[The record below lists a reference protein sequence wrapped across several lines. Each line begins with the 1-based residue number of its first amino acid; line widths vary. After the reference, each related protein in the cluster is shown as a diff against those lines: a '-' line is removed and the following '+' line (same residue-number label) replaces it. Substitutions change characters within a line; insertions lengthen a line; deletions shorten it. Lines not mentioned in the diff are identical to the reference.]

1 MYVEKVRNRNSPP
14 AILLRESWREGKKVR
29 KRTLANLS
37 NWPKPRIEALRR
49 VLRDETLVPA
59 SGAFQIVRSLPHGH
73 VAAAL
78 GTLRQLGLERVL
90 HARKS
95 RERDLVVAMVV
106 ARILDPDSKL
116 STARA
121 LGETSSLGEVLG
133 LGEVEVEE
141 LYQAMDWLV
150 KRQSHVEKA
159 LARQHL
165 REGCL
170 VLYDVTSVYFEG
182 SCCPLARHGYSRE
195 HRGDRPQ
202 IVIGLIADR
211 EGRPIGVEVFEGNTA
226 DPSTLGSQLEKL
238 QEHFGLQR
246 VVVVG
251 DRGMLTDAR
260 IREELEPRELS
271 WISSLRA
278 PAIKKLVEGGA
289 LQLGLF
295 DERDLGEITDPESYP
310 GERLI
315 VCRNPQLR
323 QDRTRKRQELL
334 EATERELE
342 KVVTATQREKRALRG
357 ESQIGARVGRVLGRF
372 KMSKHFRFKAT
383 ETSLHYERK
392 EELIAAEAA
401 LDGFYILRTNV
412 PAPEMATAEVV
423 QAYKDLSRAEQAFR
437 SLKRVDLKIRPI
449 FHRLPDRVRVH
460 VFLCMLAY
468 YVEWHMRQRLAPLL
482 FDDEEPEQGRQRR
495 PSVVAPAQRSAKAEA
510 KAHHQRTEDG
520 LPVHSFRDLLQAL
533 ATLCQ
538 NRVVATVAQDAVFQQ
553 YTLPTPLQ
561 QRAFELLGLSSRT

>member
-1 MYVEKVRNRNSPP
+1 MYVERVRNRNSPP

-37 NWPKPRIEALRR
+37 SWPKQRVEALRR

-59 SGAFQIVRSLPHGH
+59 SEAFEIVRSLPHGH

-95 RERDLVVAMVV
+95 RERDLVVALIVE
-106 ARILDPDSKL
+106 RILDPDSKL
-116 STARA
+116 STARG
-121 LGETSSLGEVLG
+121 LGETSSLAEVLG

-141 LYQAMDWLV
+141 LYQAMDGLLM
-150 KRQSHVEKA
+150 RQAKVERA
-159 LARQHL
+159 LARKHL

-182 SCCPLARHGYSRE
+182 SCCPLAQHGYSRE

-202 IVIGLIADR
+202 IVIGLITDR

-226 DPSTLGSQLEKL
+226 DPSTLGSQLKKL
-238 QEHFGLQR
+238 QERFGLQR

-278 PAIKKLVEGGA
+278 PAIKKLTESGT

-295 DERDLGEITDPESYP
+295 DERDLGEIQDPELFP

-323 QDRTRKRQELL
+323 AERTRKREELL
-334 EATERELE
+334 EATEHELD
-342 KVVTATQREKRALRG
+342 KVVAATQREKRALRG

-372 KMSKHFRFKAT
+372 KMSKHFRWDAT

-392 EELIAAEAA
+392 EELIATEAT

-412 PAPEMATAEVV
+412 PAQEMATAEVV

-449 FHRLPDRVRVH
+449 FHRLPDRVRAH

-468 YVEWHMRQRLAPLL
+468 YVEWHMRKRLAPLL
-482 FDDEEPEQGRQRR
+482 FDDEEPEQGRRQR

-510 KAHHQRTEDG
+510 KARRQRTADD
-520 LPVHSFRDLLQAL
+520 LPVHSFRKLLKAL
-533 ATLCQ
+533 ATLCK
-538 NRVVATVAQDAVFQQ
+538 NRVVARLSEDVILEQYTVA
-553 YTLPTPLQ
+553 TPLQ
-561 QRAFELLGLSSRT
+561 HRALELLGVATRM

>member
-1 MYVEKVRNRNSPP
+1 MYVERVRNRNSPP

-37 NWPKPRIEALRR
+37 SWPKQRVEALRR

-59 SGAFQIVRSLPHGH
+59 SEAFEIVRSLPHGH

-95 RERDLVVAMVV
+95 RERDLVVALIVE
-106 ARILDPDSKL
+106 RILDPDSKL
-116 STARA
+116 STARG
-121 LGETSSLGEVLG
+121 LGETSSLAEVLG

-141 LYQAMDWLV
+141 LYQAMDGLLM
-150 KRQSHVEKA
+150 RQAKVERA
-159 LARQHL
+159 LARKHL

-182 SCCPLARHGYSRE
+182 SCCPLAQHGYSRE

-202 IVIGLIADR
+202 IVIGLITDR

-226 DPSTLGSQLEKL
+226 DPSTLGSQLKKL
-238 QEHFGLQR
+238 QERFGLQR

-278 PAIKKLVEGGA
+278 PAIKKLTESGT

-295 DERDLGEITDPESYP
+295 DQRDLGEIQDPELFP

-323 QDRTRKRQELL
+323 AERTRKREELL
-334 EATERELE
+334 EATEHELD
-342 KVVTATQREKRALRG
+342 KVVAATQREKRALRG

-372 KMSKHFRFKAT
+372 KMSKHFRWDAT

-392 EELIAAEAA
+392 EELIATEAA

-412 PAPEMATAEVV
+412 PAQEMATAEVV

-449 FHRLPDRVRVH
+449 FHRLPDRVRAH

-468 YVEWHMRQRLAPLL
+468 YVEWHMRKRLAPLL
-482 FDDEEPEQGRQRR
+482 FDDEEPEQGRRQR

-510 KAHHQRTEDG
+510 KARRQRTADD
-520 LPVHSFRDLLQAL
+520 LPVHSFRKLLKAL
-533 ATLCQ
+533 ATLCK
-538 NRVVATVAQDAVFQQ
+538 NRVVARLSEDVILEQYTVA
-553 YTLPTPLQ
+553 TPLQ
-561 QRAFELLGLSSRT
+561 HRALELLGVATRM

>member
-1 MYVEKVRNRNSPP
+1 MYVERVRNRNSPP

-37 NWPKPRIEALRR
+37 SWPKQRVEALRR

-59 SGAFQIVRSLPHGH
+59 SEAFEIVRSLPHGH

-95 RERDLVVAMVV
+95 RERDLVVALIVE
-106 ARILDPDSKL
+106 RILDPDSKL
-116 STARA
+116 STARG
-121 LGETSSLGEVLG
+121 LGETSSLAEVLG

-141 LYQAMDWLV
+141 LYQAMDGLLM
-150 KRQSHVEKA
+150 RQAKVERA
-159 LARQHL
+159 LARKHL

-182 SCCPLARHGYSRE
+182 SCCPLAQHGYSRE

-202 IVIGLIADR
+202 IVIGLITDR

-226 DPSTLGSQLEKL
+226 DPSTLGSQLKKL
-238 QEHFGLQR
+238 QERFGLQR

-278 PAIKKLVEGGA
+278 PAIKKLTESGT

-295 DERDLGEITDPESYP
+295 DERDLGEIQDPELFP

-323 QDRTRKRQELL
+323 AERTRKREELL
-334 EATERELE
+334 EATEHELD
-342 KVVTATQREKRALRG
+342 KVVAATQREKRALRG

-372 KMSKHFRFKAT
+372 KMSKHFRWDAT

-392 EELIAAEAA
+392 EELIATEAA

-412 PAPEMATAEVV
+412 PAQEMATAEVV

-449 FHRLPDRVRVH
+449 FHRLPDRVRAH

-468 YVEWHMRQRLAPLL
+468 YVEWHMRKRLAPLL
-482 FDDEEPEQGRQRR
+482 FDDEEPEQGRRQR

-510 KAHHQRTEDG
+510 KARRQRTADD
-520 LPVHSFRDLLQAL
+520 LPVHSFRKLLKAL
-533 ATLCQ
+533 ATLCK
-538 NRVVATVAQDAVFQQ
+538 NRVVARLSEDVILEQYTVA
-553 YTLPTPLQ
+553 TPLQ
-561 QRAFELLGLSSRT
+561 HRALELLGVATRM